1 MRFGILA
8 IWSNLAKTLKLF
20 FLGLVI
26 SFVISEFEDIY
37 KFEKLQ
43 GDPVDYL
50 ISSFTFSSI
59 ILKLGYLIL
68 LAIILPFV
76 AITQLKKRLDEKYL
90 LFYSFLSGITFGFT
104 IISIKMIL
112 DGTYYL

>member
-1 MRFGILA
+1 MA
-8 IWSNLAKTLKLF
+8 
-20 FLGLVI
+20 I

-43 GDPVDYL
+43 DDPVDYL

-59 ILKLGYLIL
+59 LLKLAYFIL
-68 LAIILPFV
+68 LASILPFV
-76 AITQLKKRLDEKYL
+76 AIMQLKKRLDEKHL

-112 DGTYYL
+112 DGTYFL